1 MQEFKEGTNVNVAG
15 FDNVGFSFLTV
26 FQCMTL
32 SGWTYV
38 MYRWDGG
45 TRSA

>member
-1 MQEFKEGTNVNVAG
+1 MLRLRHLQELKVGSNTNVAG
-15 FDNVGFSFLTV
+15 FDNVGLSFLTV

-38 MYRWDGG
+38 MYR
-45 TRSA
+45 